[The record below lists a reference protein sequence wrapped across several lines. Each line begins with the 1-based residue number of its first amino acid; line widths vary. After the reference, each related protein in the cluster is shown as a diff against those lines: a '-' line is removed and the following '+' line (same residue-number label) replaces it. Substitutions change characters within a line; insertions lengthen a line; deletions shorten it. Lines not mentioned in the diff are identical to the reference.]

1 VSAAKSSTAT
11 ATTATVEGGAAPGR
25 RGYIGRFAPTPSG
38 DLHLG
43 SLFTAVASYL
53 DARRHGGVWL
63 LRLEDLDT
71 PREVKG
77 AAGRILDTL
86 AAFGFEW
93 QEPVLRQSE
102 KIPVYRNVI
111 NELERRGLIY
121 RCRCSRRDR
130 REETRYPGTCRE
142 QHWPA
147 DVPGALR
154 LRVEAGVIAF
164 TDTLQGE
171 FRQDVA
177 GSVGDFILQR
187 RDGIIAYA
195 LAVVVDDGA
204 QGITHVVRGA
214 DLLDS
219 TASQIY
225 LQRILQLP
233 TPAYTHVP
241 VLMEADGAKLAK
253 SRRSIAL
260 EPRSAARQLCAVLE
274 LFGLAAPNQLR
285 AAGVHDVW
293 NWAQEHWPRVRM
305 SRQLALNVAA
315 DPHLP

>member
-1 VSAAKSSTAT
+1 VSAAKSNTAT
-11 ATTATVEGGAAPGR
+11 ATTATVEGGAAPKG
-25 RGYIGRFAPTPSG
+25 RGYIGRFAPSPSG

-53 DARRHGGVWL
+53 DARSHGGAWL

-93 QEPVLRQSE
+93 QEPVLRQSDR
-102 KIPVYRNVI
+102 IPVYRNTI
-111 NELERRGLIY
+111 NELEQRGLIF
-121 RCRCSRRDR
+121 RCRCSRRDLLD
-130 REETRYPGTCRE
+130 EERYPGTCRE
-142 QHWPA
+142 LCLPE

-154 LRVEAGVIAF
+154 LRVEAGVIGF
-164 TDTLQGE
+164 TDGLQGE

-177 GSVGDFILQR
+177 RSVGDFILQR

-219 TASQIY
+219 TARQIY

-233 TPAYTHVP
+233 TPAYVHVP
-241 VLMEADGAKLAK
+241 VLMEADGTKLAK

-260 EPRSAARQLCAVLE
+260 EPRSAARQLCTVLE

-285 AAGVHDVW
+285 AAAVREVW
-293 NWAQEHWPRVRM
+293 NWAQEHWRSVRI

-315 DPHLP
+315 DPSLP

>member
-1 VSAAKSSTAT
+1 
-11 ATTATVEGGAAPGR
+11 
-25 RGYIGRFAPTPSG
+25 
-38 DLHLG
+38 
-43 SLFTAVASYL
+43 
-53 DARRHGGVWL
+53 VWL

-93 QEPVLRQSE
+93 QEPVLRQSDR
-102 KIPVYRNVI
+102 IPVYRNII
-111 NELERRGLIY
+111 NELERRGLIF
-121 RCRCSRRDR
+121 RCRCSRRDLA
-130 REETRYPGTCRE
+130 EDEHYPGTCRE
-142 QHWPA
+142 LYLPA

-154 LRVEAGVIAF
+154 LRVDAGVIGF

-177 GSVGDFILQR
+177 GSIGDFILQR

-204 QGITHVVRGA
+204 QAITHIVRGA

-219 TASQIY
+219 TARQIY
-225 LQRILQLP
+225 LQRILRLP
-233 TPAYTHVP
+233 TPIYTHVP

-260 EPRSAARQLCAVLE
+260 EPRHAARQLCTVLE
-274 LFGLAAPNQLR
+274 LFGLAAPNVVR
-285 AAGVHDVW
+285 AAAVRDVW
-293 NWAQEHWPRVRM
+293 NWAQEHWRSARI
-305 SRQLALNVAA
+305 SRQLSLNV
-315 DPHLP
+315 DVGPNLP